1 MTQLKPRYS
10 IIDPLDN
17 ELARLRQEKSNREKM
32 REIENLRQE
41 LGWQS

>member
-32 REIENLRQE
+32 REIEKLRQE

>member
-1 MTQLKPRYS
+1 MTQLGRRYD
-10 IIDPLDN
+10 IIDPLDD

-32 REIENLRQE
+32 REIEKLRQE